1 MMRPFQSAAVC
12 LSRMANAKLA
22 MEGLPFLMGHG
33 VDFSSFF
40 VHNIVAPLS
49 ILWCLSWEVVGI
61 LDC

>member
-1 MMRPFQSAAVC
+1 
-12 LSRMANAKLA
+12 MANAKLA